1 MKCPPRPLLENENND
16 ELNDWPRSG
25 DSDIPP
31 VTHARDL
38 RSAPVAPLIPYVS
51 ICMLD
56 SLWISVL
63 RFKKLKSVF
72 SNQASISQQVVKIKF
87 RKNKKKYK
95 KNEVWQKTKKI
106 LFSEWA

>member
-1 MKCPPRPLLENENND
+1 MHSICHGITLLVCVYTDRLGKREKQHYSPPTHPAKKPPGSIIREREQINYYDILVVGYNFVQNMDKP
-16 ELNDWPRSG
+16 NDWPRSG

-56 SLWISVL
+56 SV
-63 RFKKLKSVF
+63 
-72 SNQASISQQVVKIKF
+72 
-87 RKNKKKYK
+87 
-95 KNEVWQKTKKI
+95 
-106 LFSEWA
+106 